1 MKRRTQLR
9 LISGGML
16 LIAIL
21 FVLCALSN
29 PQLGHVFYIGSFRV
43 DAEVCRTFYKLYAA
57 VTAGLFLASFLV
69 KDRRKE

>member
-1 MKRRTQLR
+1 MKRRTRLR

-29 PQLGHVFYIGSFRV
+29 PQLGHVFYIGAFRV

-57 VTAGLFLASFLV
+57 VMAGLFLLSFLV
-69 KDRRKE
+69 KDGKE

>member
-1 MKRRTQLR
+1 MKRRTRLR

-16 LIAIL
+16 LIAVL

-43 DAEVCRTFYKLYAA
+43 GVKECWVFYKLYAA
-57 VTAGLFLASFLV
+57 VTVGLFLLSFLV
-69 KDRRKE
+69 KDGKA

>member
-1 MKRRTQLR
+1 MKRRTRLR
-9 LISGGML
+9 LISALLL

-21 FVLCALSN
+21 FVLCAVSN

-43 DAEVCRTFYKLYAA
+43 DAEVCRTFYKLYVA

-69 KDRRKE
+69 KDRRRE

>member
-1 MKRRTQLR
+1 MKRRARLR
-9 LISGGML
+9 LISALLL

-43 DAEVCRTFYKLYAA
+43 DAEVCRAFYKLYAA